1 MSTGASTRT
10 PWPVA
15 ALTLFT
21 ASTFLS
27 VTTEMLPTG
36 LLSSMSRD
44 LHSSEARVGI
54 LVTGYALMVAL
65 FAAPLGRAT
74 ARVRRRTLFIGA
86 LAGYAASNVL
96 MAAATVYPVA
106 AAARLMGGLTHGLF
120 WAMLAGYIARMV
132 DPARLGRA
140 MTVVFTGGTMAIL
153 LGVPAGTALGVA
165 IGWRSAFVV
174 LAGVSL
180 LLVLIGWR
188 ILPDLPGA
196 DTADDLS
203 LLQVLRTPAVTVV
216 VLTTAVTMLGFFSF
230 FTYISPFLQH
240 AGLSEAAVSPTLLG
254 YGLAGAVGLFLAGL
268 LIDKRPRVGMLGG
281 ITLLTGALGLL
292 AVGHRSPAVAVV
304 GACLAGM
311 ALNSLAIGVQAA
323 TLRAAPPGATD
334 TASALNAS
342 AFNLGIGGGAL
353 AGGAVLTTSGVGALP
368 LVAAVLTGI
377 GLLGVAYGRR
387 NGFPATVPL

>member
-1 MSTGASTRT
+1 M
-10 PWPVA
+10 
-15 ALTLFT
+15 LFT

-36 LLSSMSRD
+36 LLTAMSRD
-44 LHSSEARVGI
+44 LHASEARVGI

-74 ARVRRRTLFIGA
+74 ARIRRRVLFTGA

-96 MAAATVYPVA
+96 MAVATVYPVA
-106 AAARLMGGLTHGLF
+106 AVARLTGGLTHGLF

-140 MTVVFTGGTMAIL
+140 MTLVFTGGTLAIL

-165 IGWRSAFVV
+165 VGWRMAFVV
-174 LAGVSL
+174 LAAVSL
-180 LLVLIGWR
+180 LLVLLGWR

-196 DTADDLS
+196 DGADELS

-230 FTYISPFLQH
+230 FTYISPFLLH
-240 AGLSEAAVSPTLLG
+240 AGVSEQGLSPVLLG
-254 YGLAGAVGLFLAGL
+254 YGVAGAVGLFVTGL
-268 LIDKRPRVGMLGG
+268 LIDKRPRVAMLGG
-281 ITLLTGALGLL
+281 AVLLTGALALMAVGRGSVPL
-292 AVGHRSPAVAVV
+292 AVI

-311 ALNSLAIGVQAA
+311 ALNSQALGVQAA
-323 TLRAAPPGATD
+323 TLRAAPAGATD

-342 AFNLGIGGGAL
+342 AFNIGIGGGAL
-353 AGGAVLTTSGVGALP
+353 AGGLVLDSFGVAALP

-377 GLLGVAYGRR
+377 GLVGVAAGRR

>member
-1 MSTGASTRT
+1 M
-10 PWPVA
+10 A
-15 ALTLFT
+15 ALVLFT
-21 ASTFLS
+21 AATFLS

-65 FAAPLGRAT
+65 FAAPLGRTT
-74 ARVRRRTLFIGA
+74 ARVRRRTLFTGA
-86 LAGYAASNVL
+86 LAGYAASNIL
-96 MAAATVYPVA
+96 MAVATVYPVA
-106 AAARLMGGLTHGLF
+106 AVARLAGGLTHGLF

-140 MTVVFTGGTMAIL
+140 MTLVFTGGTLAIL
-153 LGVPAGTALGVA
+153 LGVPAGTALGIA
-165 IGWRSAFVV
+165 LGWRTAFVA

-180 LLVLIGWR
+180 LLVLLGWR

-196 DTADDLS
+196 DAADDLS

-216 VLTTAVTMLGFFSF
+216 VITTAVTMLGFFSF
-230 FTYISPFLQH
+230 FTYISPFLLH
-240 AGLSEAAVSPTLLG
+240 AGVNEQGLSPVLLG
-254 YGLAGAVGLFLAGL
+254 YGVAGAIGLFLAGL

-281 ITLLTGALGLL
+281 SVVLTGALVLL
-292 AVGHRSPAVAVV
+292 AVGRGSVALAVV
-304 GACLAGM
+304 GCCLAGM
-311 ALNSLAIGVQAA
+311 ALNSLALGVQAA

-353 AGGAVLTTSGVGALP
+353 FGGLVLDSFGVGALP
-368 LVAAVLTGI
+368 LVAGVLVGI
-377 GLLGVAYGRR
+377 GLVGVAAGRR
-387 NGFPATVPL
+387 TGFPATVPL